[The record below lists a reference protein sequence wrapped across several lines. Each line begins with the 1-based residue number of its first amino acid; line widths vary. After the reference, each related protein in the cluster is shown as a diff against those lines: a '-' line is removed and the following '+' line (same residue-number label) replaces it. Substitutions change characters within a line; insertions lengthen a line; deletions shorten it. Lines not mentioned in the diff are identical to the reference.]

1 MAYNNQP
8 DRWEASLLAAAMAVG
23 GAPFLF
29 DRLGALVSSGMLSLS
44 IVLHAAPIL
53 MVVAGA
59 IVLLT
64 EPSGIGSDANS
75 GGRREGQ
82 HEL

>member
-1 MAYNNQP
+1 MAHNNQP

-29 DRLGALVSSGMLSLS
+29 DRLGALVSSGLLSLS
-44 IVLHAAPIL
+44 VVLHAAPIL
-53 MVVAGA
+53 LVVAGA

-64 EPSGIGSDANS
+64 EPSGVRPNS
-75 GGRREGQ
+75 SSRQAKEGQ
-82 HEL
+82 